1 MVVVGRMCVCARLT
15 PSHLVG
21 CHHPLSLLPLSQPN
35 TTTHQHPTYT
45 KQAQDGQDL
54 VFTYHNMLKSEA
66 AIMEAIRQQGPFDGI
81 CGFSQVG
88 VLVLVVLVCCGRSAA

>member
-1 MVVVGRMCVCARLT
+1 M
-15 PSHLVG
+15 
-21 CHHPLSLLPLSQPN
+21 
-35 TTTHQHPTYT
+35 
-45 KQAQDGQDL
+45 
-54 VFTYHNMLKSEA
+54 FTYHNMLKSEA